1 MNEAFTPIKHTRLVA
16 LDMDNTILQGRF
28 IDTAAAHL
36 GKTDELDR
44 IRHTVADPAIRTQEI
59 AGMLR
64 GVPLTTLREIAGSI
78 PMVHDVR
85 EVVSQLKEYGCAVG
99 IISDS
104 YDLVT
109 EALGQ
114 ELDLDFTRSYR
125 LETDGA
131 FATGGVAIPD
141 YFKKRSDPLCE
152 HGFCKSNVIHALSEE
167 YGVAPQRIFAMGDS
181 ENDICMVRY
190 AGTGVAFCSDDEHL
204 KAAADHVITTRS
216 FGQLLDIVRKDIENS
231 H

>member
-1 MNEAFTPIKHTRLVA
+1 MNEAHTPIKYTRLVA

-36 GKTDELDR
+36 GKTEELSS
-44 IRHTVADPAIRTQEI
+44 IRNTVSDPTLRTQRI

-64 GVPLTTLREIAGSI
+64 GVPLGTLREIAGSI

-85 EVVSQLKEYGCAVG
+85 AVVTQLKEYGCAVG

-114 ELDLDFTRSYR
+114 VLDLDFTRSYR
-125 LETDGA
+125 LESDGSA
-131 FATGGVAIPD
+131 ATGGVVIPD
-141 YFKKRSDPLCE
+141 YFKKRKAPLCE

-167 YGVAPQRIFAMGDS
+167 YGVARQQIFAMGDS

-204 KAAADHVITTRS
+204 KAAAEHVITTRS
-216 FGQLLDIVRKDIENS
+216 FAQLLDLVRKDIENS